1 MTSHVITDLE
11 KLAAA
16 EKRIRSLINN
26 EKRAFSE
33 FVQAATEFHKPGL
46 TQTKQEIDAVGVEI
60 SDMKEA
66 SIQKTLSKIPE
77 ASAPQVEAPSQAQ
90 AMPPQAPI
98 GTDNIFGFVN
108 SHGKVVFGISTYY
121 SQIFQLPINYHIE
134 ISSSHISAIKDDGV
148 RSDIKYTK
156 SLQSYIINN
165 LSESDNKTLMQN
177 YKTLVDFAIPNE
189 IEMLKNAEV
198 LDALYKTGVV
208 LSKFKKY
215 QVLRKWYDLPD
226 QEEAVKY
233 KQQMQ
238 TTVDRLQ
245 IMEPQAVAD
254 YKAKYPDGWKRLE
267 QFSPEQMKQIT
278 NRVYTPQQRRPT
290 VEDTSPEADVPTS
303 EESSEESF
311 QEAEETQRFPGK
323 HHSAQ
328 QHTGKGLIP
337 YKRLTVLLGAAK
349 TGVKDENRAEF
360 TNILDKL
367 MSKRLIDRR
376 ARELLLSRFNK
387 I

>member
-1 MTSHVITDLE
+1 M
-11 KLAAA
+11 
-16 EKRIRSLINN
+16 
-26 EKRAFSE
+26 
-33 FVQAATEFHKPGL
+33 G
-46 TQTKQEIDAVGVEI
+46 
-60 SDMKEA
+60 
-66 SIQKTLSKIPE
+66 
-77 ASAPQVEAPSQAQ
+77 
-90 AMPPQAPI
+90 
-98 GTDNIFGFVN
+98 
-108 SHGKVVFGISTYY
+108 
-121 SQIFQLPINYHIE
+121 
-134 ISSSHISAIKDDGV
+134 
-148 RSDIKYTK
+148 
-156 SLQSYIINN
+156 
-165 LSESDNKTLMQN
+165 
-177 YKTLVDFAIPNE
+177 
-189 IEMLKNAEV
+189 
-198 LDALYKTGVV
+198 
-208 LSKFKKY
+208 
-215 QVLRKWYDLPD
+215 LPD

-303 EESSEESF
+303 EESF
-311 QEAEETQRFPGK
+311 QEAEET

-328 QHTGKGLIP
+328 QRTGKGLIP